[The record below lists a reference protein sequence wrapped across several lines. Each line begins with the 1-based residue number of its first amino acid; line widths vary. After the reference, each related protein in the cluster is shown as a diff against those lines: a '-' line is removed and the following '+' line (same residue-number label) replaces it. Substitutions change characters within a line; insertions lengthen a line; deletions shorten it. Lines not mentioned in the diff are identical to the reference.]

1 MDGQYVI
8 VSSITYAYKGR
19 DALERKGIRVKIQ
32 KAPKNLSSCGC
43 HYVLIIMNAPL
54 WKAVEILESAHVKL
68 ISTGGGDNDLS

>member
-1 MDGQYVI
+1 MEGQYVV

-32 KAPKNLSSCGC
+32 KAPKDLSSCGC
-43 HYVLIIMNAPL
+43 HYVLKIMNSPL
-54 WKAVEILESAHVKL
+54 WKAVEILENAHVKI